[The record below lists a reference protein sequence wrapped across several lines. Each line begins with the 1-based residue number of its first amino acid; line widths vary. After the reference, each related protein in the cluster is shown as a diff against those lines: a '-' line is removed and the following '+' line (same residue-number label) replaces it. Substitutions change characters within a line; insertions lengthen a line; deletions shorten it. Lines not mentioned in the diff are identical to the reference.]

1 MHAQDGGA
9 RAVPSWY
16 GGVQGGVPFGV
27 SMFSSFGAGN
37 TRAGYAVGVYGGHR
51 FNPVLSLEAQAAW
64 GKVNQGA
71 QSCCDG
77 YWLGADGL
85 RYEVPVAGMAGWSY
99 ADLRSSTFVQRYGVQ
114 LNVNVLGFFAK
125 TKYGRWT
132 LELSPHVAA
141 VGTQSDIQAVS
152 GGNVMDG
159 DTRWHFGVGGNLQ
172 AGYQVARHI
181 NIGIYSG
188 ITYLTGSPMDGMP
201 EYRHKANYIW
211 ESGIRLGFTL
221 FKQTSRRRTSALVTI
236 RQATSRQGDLSESA
250 AITPS
255 VPGSPSSPGTPSAL
269 STPIDKSPNATSR
282 VTIQSSPPPRG
293 SCGGLLPLVSRVGL
307 LPQSRGWLVAQGIAR
322 ERITAVGKG
331 SDATAANANEARR
344 VDTEETK

>member
-221 FKQTSRRRTSALVTI
+221 FKQTSRRRTSALVT
-236 RQATSRQGDLSESA
+236 SRQGDLSESA

-255 VPGSPSSPGTPSAL
+255 VPITHSS
-269 STPIDKSPNATSR
+269 PIDKSPNATF
-282 VTIQSSPPPRG
+282 Q
-293 SCGGLLPLVSRVGL
+293 
-307 LPQSRGWLVAQGIAR
+307 
-322 ERITAVGKG
+322 K
-331 SDATAANANEARR
+331 
-344 VDTEETK
+344 

>member
-16 GGVQGGVPFGV
+16 GSVQGGVPFGV
-27 SMFSSFGAGN
+27 STFSSFGAGN

-51 FNPVLSLEAQAAW
+51 FNPVLSLEAQAVW

-132 LELSPHVAA
+132 LELSPHVAV
-141 VGTQSDIQAVS
+141 VGTQSDILTVS
-152 GGNVMDG
+152 GGNDVMDG

-172 AGYQVARHI
+172 ASYQVGKYI

-201 EYRHKANYIW
+201 KYRHKANYIW

-221 FKQTSRRRTSALVTI
+221 FKQTSR
-236 RQATSRQGDLSESA
+236 QDTSRQGDLPESA
-250 AITPS
+250 AIIPS
-255 VPGSPSSPGTPSAL
+255 VPITHSS
-269 STPIDKSPNATSR
+269 PIDKSPNATS
-282 VTIQSSPPPRG
+282 Q
-293 SCGGLLPLVSRVGL
+293 
-307 LPQSRGWLVAQGIAR
+307 
-322 ERITAVGKG
+322 K
-331 SDATAANANEARR
+331 
-344 VDTEETK
+344 